1 MNKSESK
8 YYNTAIKMN
17 EAFLDLLNHK
27 KFEFITVKEICE
39 KACVNRSTFYL
50 HYETI
55 NDLLVETGEY
65 INNRFFSYFDGTTVD
80 DIELSNMKDEELN
93 FIKPVYLIPWLTFIK
108 ENKNLFQTV
117 LKRFKTLYVATPYES
132 ISLKIINPVLKRLIP
147 DEDERKYIFAFYVEG
162 VMAIVKEW
170 IKNGCDKDIE
180 YISNLIV
187 GCVNR

>member
-65 INNRFFSYFDGTTVD
+65 INNRFFSYFDGITVD
-80 DIELSNMKDEELN
+80 DIELSNMNDEELN
-93 FIKPVYLIPWLTFIK
+93 FIKPIYLIPWLTFIK

-147 DEDERKYIFAFYVEG
+147 NEDERKYIFAFYVEG